1 MLAKNHLFKL
11 IPFWLFIIFFKS
23 AASLHYTLFPILSE
37 RFFPVWVAG
46 ALVSLEAFIQM
57 LLDVPAGYFLD
68 RFGYIRS
75 LLFSTSCFLLGV
87 LLFSF
92 GLQPWTILGSLFFSL
107 VGWLFFNPGIDAYI
121 LVQTKREF
129 AGRSIAL
136 RDITA
141 SAGVVIGMTLL
152 PFVLDKDGVILASL
166 LGVFFCLALFF
177 LMRAPK
183 DTASIK
189 QHAREGKESFF
200 IRRRFIHH
208 VLASLNTFRPV
219 SLMLMMQRFSAAL
232 FYGILWFVVPLMIA
246 NMAHTGPLSF
256 GLVVFDFSILVT
268 GYILGR
274 LTDRW
279 EKRWLVF
286 CGMSLFSV
294 CALLLGFHFG
304 ILFVLLGFFATTGDE
319 MASISL
325 WAWLDE
331 LDTQHREDGLLS
343 GALTLAEDLGWTV
356 GPLIAGF
363 LFVPFGP
370 TWTIL
375 TGACMITLAWI
386 ASTIFM
392 LQSPRP
398 KPSIPAHIFASYP
411 RHKPHKR

>member
-1 MLAKNHLFKL
+1 MHAKKHLAKLL
-11 IPFWLFIIFFKS
+11 PFWLFIIFFKS

-68 RFGYIRS
+68 RFGYVRS
-75 LLFSTSCFLLGV
+75 LLLSTSCFLLGV
-87 LLFSF
+87 LLLSF
-92 GLQPWTILGSLFFSL
+92 GLKPWTILASLFFSL
-107 VGWLFFNPGIDAYI
+107 IGWLFFNPGIDAYI
-121 LVQTKREF
+121 LVQSKREI

-141 SAGVVIGMTLL
+141 SAGVVVGMALL
-152 PFVLDKDGVILASL
+152 PFVLDQEGAVLACV
-166 LGVFFCLALFF
+166 LGVFFCLALVAI
-177 LMRAPK
+177 LHAPK
-183 DTASIK
+183 DTASIT
-189 QHAREGKESFF
+189 QHARLGKESFF

-208 VLASLNTFRPV
+208 VITSLNTFRPV
-219 SLMLMMQRFSAAL
+219 SLMLMLQRFSAAV
-232 FYGILWFVVPLMIA
+232 FYGILWFVIPLLIA
-246 NMAHTGPLSF
+246 NMAQKGPLSF
-256 GLVVFDFSILVT
+256 GLMVFDFSILVT
-268 GYILGR
+268 GYLLGR
-274 LTDRW
+274 MTDHW

-331 LDTQHREDGLLS
+331 LDVTHREDGLLS
-343 GALTLAEDLGWTV
+343 GALTLAEDLGWTI

-375 TGACMITLAWI
+375 SGACIITLAWI

-398 KPSIPAHIFASYP
+398 RQSLSSHAIASYP